1 MEMRFIGETGVRSS
15 RFAFGTMS
23 FGAESDREE
32 SAALYR
38 RAREAGINHFDTADI
53 YTKGASEEILGE
65 LIRDERDEIFLATK
79 GYFPIGEGPNQRG
92 SSRYHL
98 RNAVEASLRRLK
110 TDRIDLY
117 YLHRF
122 DEKTALDESLRAIDD
137 LIRQGKILYL
147 GLSNFAAWQVQKSI
161 GLAVLRGLSA
171 PIAIQPMYNLVK
183 RAAEIEL
190 LPMAESERLGVFPY
204 SPLGGGLLTGKYFTG
219 EDLGGD
225 HEADARLVRS
235 AMYADRYGAD
245 EEREGARRFIEFARS
260 LGHSPIAL
268 AIAWVAAHPAV
279 TAPLLG
285 ARNVSQLEAQLGALS
300 IPMDAALREEIS
312 ALTKAPP
319 LATDRSDEL
328 APSSMDNR

>member
-1 MEMRFIGETGVRSS
+1 METKFIGETGVRSS
-15 RFAFGTMS
+15 RLAFGTMS
-23 FGAESDREE
+23 FGGESDRET
-32 SAALYR
+32 SAAIYR
-38 RAREAGINHFDTADI
+38 RAREAGIFHFDTANI
-53 YTKGASEEILGE
+53 YSKGASEEILGE
-65 LIRDERDEIFLATK
+65 LIRHERDEIFLATK
-79 GYFPIGEGPNQRG
+79 GYFPTGEGPNERG

-122 DEKTALDESLRAIDD
+122 DEMTALEESLRALDD

-161 GLAVLRGLSA
+161 GLAELRGLTK

-204 SPLGGGLLTGKYFTG
+204 SPLGGGLLTGKYF
-219 EDLGGD
+219 GGKRERD
-225 HEADARLVRS
+225 SRLDRS
-235 AMYADRYGAD
+235 AMYADRYGDAD
-245 EEREGARRFIEFARS
+245 EKEGARRFVDFARER
-260 LGHSPIAL
+260 GYSPIAL
-268 AIAWVAAHPAV
+268 AIAWVASHPAV

-285 ARNVSQLEAQLGALS
+285 ARNVEQLEVQLDALS
-300 IPMDAALREEIS
+300 IPMHAALREEIS

-328 APSSMDNR
+328 APSSMDQR